1 MEPAGAARVAWPDQQ
16 ARRPLVEVVK
26 EFGLAVPYRP
36 GWSAG
41 AAAARAGFR
50 SSKLFRARVSGRVSY
65 HGDQAVI
72 QSLILQNTYI
82 TT

>member
-1 MEPAGAARVAWPDQQ
+1 MGAARVAGPDEE

-26 EFGLAVPYRP
+26 EFGLVVPYRP

-41 AAAARAGFR
+41 AARAGFR

-65 HGDQAVI
+65 HGDQTVS
-72 QSLILQNTYI
+72 QSLIPLNTYI